1 MSGSVSLMALA
12 AVMFQVALGSR
23 CLKTATAPARNLA
36 WCVNGGRGTA
46 GDLLL
51 RIRGG
56 ADAAGKTGVVEAPP
70 AAAVPVVPAKPV
82 LTPQQELWDAA
93 MAGNELEAVTLVK
106 VISPLSLY

>member
-1 MSGSVSLMALA
+1 MMAPLVA
-12 AVMFQVALGSR
+12 AVLLQVALGSR